1 MLSKKVKSR
10 IFFLIFSLVFFA
22 LVIFFI
28 LRSLEEFESKFSA
41 ATLADVLVDIPAS
54 LPFDDLIN
62 HVLNQLN
69 VLKEDTIC
77 SKGWFFSGVFS
88 KKNIFFLPDVKKLEL
103 KAEFTCLLNR
113 SVMT

>member
-1 MLSKKVKSR
+1 MISVP
-10 IFFLIFSLVFFA
+10 IFVICSL
-22 LVIFFI
+22 

-41 ATLADVLVDIPAS
+41 ATLADVLVDIPIT

-77 SKGWFFSGVFS
+77 SKGLFRP
-88 KKNIFFLPDVKKLEL
+88 FFLFLVHIRRIALLKL
-103 KAEFTCLLNR
+103 
-113 SVMT
+113 

>member
-1 MLSKKVKSR
+1 M
-10 IFFLIFSLVFFA
+10 IFIVCLLDIFNQNFFKFLFSVPIF
-22 LVIFFI
+22 VICSI

-41 ATLADVLVDIPAS
+41 ATLADVLVDIPAT

-77 SKGWFFSGVFS
+77 SKG
-88 KKNIFFLPDVKKLEL
+88 IFF
-103 KAEFTCLLNR
+103 
-113 SVMT
+113 

>member
-1 MLSKKVKSR
+1 MSKFKAVSCQPIKLFFMISVP
-10 IFFLIFSLVFFA
+10 IFVICSL
-22 LVIFFI
+22 

-41 ATLADVLVDIPAS
+41 ATLADVLVDIPIT

-77 SKGWFFSGVFS
+77 SKGLFRL
-88 KKNIFFLPDVKKLEL
+88 I
-103 KAEFTCLLNR
+103 
-113 SVMT
+113 